1 MPILQEEVVQDQAL
15 VLDPE
20 VQCGRETITKLVNM
34 SYNSI
39 KLSSK

>member
-1 MPILQEEVVQDQAL
+1 MLILQEEVVQDQAL

-20 VQCGRETITKLVNM
+20 VQWGRATITKLVNM